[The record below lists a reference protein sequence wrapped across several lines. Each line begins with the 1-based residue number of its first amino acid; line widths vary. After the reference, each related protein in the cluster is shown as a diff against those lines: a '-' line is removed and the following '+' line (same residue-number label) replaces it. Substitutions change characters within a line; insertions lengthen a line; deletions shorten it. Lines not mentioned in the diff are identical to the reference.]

1 MLLTTSVSPNA
12 RGLRHKNALHLASA
26 RGHCKVVEFLI
37 MNGVR
42 GVGCEGVR
50 GRDVHVLSVI
60 PLPLPISPFPAI
72 LPFLVHFPSP
82 SIPPPCL
89 PSLSFHPTSLPPLSL
104 PPPLCSLSL
113 PRALSASI
121 PAFLSQANVNAR
133 GGSRQ
138 RTPLH
143 YASLN
148 NHVALATILLEV
160 GANEFARDLGG
171 YTPLNL
177 CMGGDM
183 CKLLHKVCVAMVT
196 KCTAIDLTSYLHAL
210 AMR

>member
-1 MLLTTSVSPNA
+1 M
-12 RGLRHKNALHLASA
+12 R
-26 RGHCKVVEFLI
+26 
-37 MNGVR
+37 
-42 GVGCEGVR
+42 GVR

-60 PLPLPISPFPAI
+60 LLPLPISPFPAI

-89 PSLSFHPTSLPPLSL
+89 PSLCLPTSALFPPL
-104 PPPLCSLSL
+104 PLCSLPL
-113 PRALSASI
+113 PHALSASI
-121 PAFLSQANVNAR
+121 PTFLSQANVNAR

-196 KCTAIDLTSYLHAL
+196 RCTAIDLASYLHAL
-210 AMR
+210 ATGEKGMLFLYRWKSIFVYCKQLKLEPEKSWECSNLDSMWE